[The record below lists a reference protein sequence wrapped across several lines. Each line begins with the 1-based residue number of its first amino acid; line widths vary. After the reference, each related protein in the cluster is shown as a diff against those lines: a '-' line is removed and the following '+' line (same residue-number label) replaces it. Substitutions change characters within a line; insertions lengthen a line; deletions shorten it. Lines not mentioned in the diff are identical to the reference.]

1 MAERQQDIETLK
13 RRGRRRLVGAVA
25 LVLAAV
31 IVLPMVFDQE
41 PRRDSPPVSVRI
53 PGEDEAPFKPKPV
66 PKPPAPKS
74 EAPVPAEKK
83 AEAPPAA
90 ARSEAPA
97 PAEKVATPPV
107 AKAAPSKAAP
117 KLAPSE
123 RARAEAALT
132 GAEYGFQVGVFAD
145 PANAIDK
152 LKTAKLGYST
162 EKVNNLTRVRAG
174 PFSTK
179 EAAEKARERLK
190 GLGLEPG
197 AVTVKSG

>member
-31 IVLPMVFDQE
+31 IVLPMVFDPE
-41 PRRDSPPVSVRI
+41 PRRGAPPVSVRI

-66 PKPPAPKS
+66 PKPAPKS
-74 EAPVPAEKK
+74 EAPPAEKK
-83 AEAPPAA
+83 VETPPAPPA
-90 ARSEAPA
+90 EKPA
-97 PAEKVATPPV
+97 PPPV
-107 AKAAPSKAAP
+107 AKAAPARPAPAKPAA
-117 KLAPSE
+117 SE
-123 RARAEAALT
+123 RARAEAALA
-132 GAEYGFQVGVFAD
+132 GADYGFQVGVFAD
-145 PANAIDK
+145 PANAIEK
-152 LKTAKLGYST
+152 LKTAKLAYST

-174 PFSTK
+174 PFPSK

-197 AVTVKSG
+197 SVSAKSG